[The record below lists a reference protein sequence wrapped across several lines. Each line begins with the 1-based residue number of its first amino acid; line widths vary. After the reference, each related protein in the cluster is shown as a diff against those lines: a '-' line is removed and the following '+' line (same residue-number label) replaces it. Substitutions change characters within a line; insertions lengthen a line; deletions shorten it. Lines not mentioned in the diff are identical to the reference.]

1 MTKET
6 LRKFL
11 HCYRD
16 ALAAAVLFL
25 VFGFFLLYSQSIKV
39 LIASGVT
46 ARFMPTVICVL
57 GMGLSAVNIVT
68 GAIHGHKKAHS
79 ADEVIPQQDI
89 LVAIKSSL
97 SIVFIILY
105 LILAG
110 QLGFVLASVLY
121 LFAQISLLSEA
132 WKKKWWLYLIIAVV
146 VSVACYLF
154 FRNVFNLMLPKGILP
169 F

>member
-1 MTKET
+1 MTKVQ

-39 LIASGVT
+39 LISSGVT
-46 ARFMPTVICVL
+46 AKFMPTVICVL
-57 GMGLSAVNIVT
+57 GMGLSAINVVT
-68 GAIHGHKKAHS
+68 GTIHGHKKSHS
-79 ADEVIPQQDI
+79 EDEAAPELDVI
-89 LVAIKSSL
+89 VTVKSSL
-97 SIVFIILY
+97 SIAFIILY
-105 LILAG
+105 LIFVG
-110 QLGFVLASVLY
+110 QIGFVLASVLY
-121 LFAQISLLSEA
+121 LFAQISLLSEV

-146 VSVACYLF
+146 ISVACYLF